1 MPEVTPAPK
10 LPEQVGKS
18 ELLSRDD
25 FITMYL
31 SNVFF
36 QTITKFDVI
45 YSAPTS
51 AKTGSFDKFVKML
64 GNIVKFTTYG

>member
-1 MPEVTPAPK
+1 MPESCPAPR

-18 ELLSRDD
+18 ELLSRED

-36 QTITKFDVI
+36 QTITKFDMI
-45 YSAPTS
+45 HSGPTS
-51 AKTGSFDKFVKML
+51 AKSGTFDKFIKML
-64 GNIVKFTTYG
+64 SI